1 MPPAR
6 RTPQRARKAFGS
18 GDDGVPLAAEAA
30 ALGAGKAFALAAALA
45 RLFFDMEET
54 QSAGELAAI
63 RINGAGFARLKP
75 SRYETFKL
83 RLIGQRSL
91 QEDALPRC

>member
-1 MPPAR
+1 MMPPAR

-18 GDDGVPLAAEAA
+18 GDDGVPLAAEDA
-30 ALGAGKAFALAAALA
+30 ALAAALA